1 MNNIIKQLENPKN
14 PSVLG
19 IKDCLKLIGVKELT
33 ANIYA
38 IPKGKRPKSELLQA

>member
-1 MNNIIKQLENPKN
+1 MDNIANILQNSNNQA
-14 PSVLG
+14 SLG

-38 IPKGKRPKSELLQA
+38 VPKGKKHKNELQPA